1 MNTEWDI
8 IIIGGGP
15 AGLTAAQYAA
25 RANMKTVLLEKM
37 SPGGQALMIDELENY
52 PGLCEPVDGFTFAE
66 ALTKQ
71 AKKFGASIELTGAA
85 SIDKKDNLFSVQ
97 TTNGAVLHGKA
108 VILTTGATHRPL
120 GIPGEERLSGRGVS
134 YCATCDGPFFKGK
147 RIFVVGGGDTACT
160 DAVYLANLS
169 DDVTIVH
176 RKDRFRAQKAVAQKV
191 LSHPKIRTLF
201 RTEIKEIKGTDKVES
216 VVLFDNNGGRTYE
229 EPADAVFVFIGVSPH
244 TETVPVLEKDPSG
257 YIITDAKMETSLPG
271 LFSAGDV
278 RSSPFRQVVVA
289 CAEGAIAAHAA
300 EEYIEKMTGTDYR

>member
-201 RTEIKEIKGTDKVES
+201 SKEQIKSNRWFCSTTTADEPTKSRPTPFLFLSESLRIRKQFPFLKKTLQGTS
-216 VVLFDNNGGRTYE
+216 
-229 EPADAVFVFIGVSPH
+229 SPTLKWKH
-244 TETVPVLEKDPSG
+244 PSPDCFVPVMYAHL
-257 YIITDAKMETSLPG
+257 
-271 LFSAGDV
+271 
-278 RSSPFRQVVVA
+278 RSDRWL
-289 CAEGAIAAHAA
+289 
-300 EEYIEKMTGTDYR
+300 